1 MDTLLVVDDD
11 QELCELLQEYLGGE
25 GFKVSCVHDGA
36 AGLEA
41 VQGGRWSLVILD
53 VMLPEMSGLEVLR
66 AVRDGSRVPIIMLTA
81 RGDDVDRILGLEL
94 GADDY
99 LPKPFHPRELVA
111 RIRAV
116 LRRLGSSRASAMH
129 PCVELGDLRLDAGA
143 REVRVGDEL
152 IELTAAEFTL
162 LDVLVRAAGRVL
174 SRDELSR
181 AALGRR
187 ASSFDRSLDV
197 HISSLRRKLGPL
209 PDAGER
215 IKTVRGVGYL
225 YVRPAARE

>member
-1 MDTLLVVDDD
+1 MDRVLVVDDD
-11 QELCELLQEYLGGE
+11 LELCELLREYLGGE
-25 GFKVSCVHDGA
+25 GFEVSAVHDGA
-36 AGLEA
+36 AGLDA
-41 VQGGRWSLVILD
+41 VRSGQWSLVILD

-66 AVRDGSRVPIIMLTA
+66 AVRSSSRIPIIMLTA

-116 LRRLGSSRASAMH
+116 LRRLESSRAAVVH
-129 PCVELGDLRLDAGA
+129 PCIELGDLRLDAGA
-143 REVRVGDEL
+143 REVSVGDLL

-162 LDVLVRAAGRVL
+162 LEALVRAAGRVL

-209 PDAGER
+209 PEGGER

-225 YVRPAARE
+225 YVRPAVRG